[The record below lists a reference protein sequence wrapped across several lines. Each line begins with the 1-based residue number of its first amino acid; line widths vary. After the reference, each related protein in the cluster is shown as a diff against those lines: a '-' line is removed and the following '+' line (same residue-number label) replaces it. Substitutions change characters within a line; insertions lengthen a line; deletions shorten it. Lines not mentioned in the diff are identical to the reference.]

1 MEAEMDAAMAA
12 DSATAE
18 DIGNEASA
26 SPYESSRARPGPLL
40 ELPEGGEGIDFDM
53 LDVPARQ
60 EGAATAQQ
68 VLLVPVCVSLSQS
81 ICSHPGRK
89 WTWHHFM

>member
-26 SPYESSRARPGPLL
+26 SPDESPRARPGPML

-53 LDVPARQ
+53 LDVPAQQ

-68 VLLVPVCVSLSQS
+68 VLLVPVCVSLSQCMRS
-81 ICSHPGRK
+81 ELGRNS
-89 WTWHHFM
+89 TWHHFM